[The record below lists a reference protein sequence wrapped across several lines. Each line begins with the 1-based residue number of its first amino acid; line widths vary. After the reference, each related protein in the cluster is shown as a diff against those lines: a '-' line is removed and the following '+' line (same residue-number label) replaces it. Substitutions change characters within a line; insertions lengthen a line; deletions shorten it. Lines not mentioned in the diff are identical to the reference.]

1 MTYATTDR
9 PEVGEFNGL
18 VDGIKY
24 HENRHAQDGGVDA
37 VCWTTP
43 GLTVTRLRLLSDPG
57 YPSWDVSY
65 CHGVLN
71 GRHVNVRLP
80 FSDLPKYVKGGFKAA
95 LFKEAKATGK
105 FIDGLFSAIS
115 TLN

>member
-1 MTYATTDR
+1 
-9 PEVGEFNGL
+9 
-18 VDGIKY
+18 
-24 HENRHAQDGGVDA
+24 
-37 VCWTTP
+37 
-43 GLTVTRLRLLSDPG
+43 LLSDPG
-57 YPSWDVSY
+57 YPNWDVSY

-80 FSDLPKYVKGGFKAA
+80 FSDLPKYAKGGLKAA

-105 FIDGLFSAIS
+105 FIDGLLSAIS